1 MPLKSTMQVRS
12 LKHAIKVF
20 VGERLFGPLLRR
32 WLRERKG
39 SARRLVT
46 VSPKDT
52 ARAAY
57 RNVFPSVKSP
67 RCEPEMHCAG
77 DLGRVYLNEIRS
89 AGDPTTGE
97 AGVITA
103 REVDVSFP
111 IGMHRCGG
119 QVFVQALLADYVL
132 ANPKYVIDLERLPL
146 RRKRRVVSEA
156 VLLTLPWHHNFYH
169 WMVEILPRLSLC
181 DSFPELQG
189 LPLLVARSSPRFVR
203 ESLALTGYLDRAL
216 FLDDGAYRFEKLHLP
231 TRLAPASQASP
242 LAVEWLRRKV
252 PALPPSNPVRR
263 LYISRRDAKIRSV
276 TNEAEV
282 EAALAD
288 LGFINVVPSEHSL
301 SRQVELFRNA
311 DIVVGSHGA
320 AFANLAFAKAGTA
333 IIEFFEPGHFNPAY
347 TRIAAIN
354 CLRYGFL
361 VGRKRTLGFSIDV
374 PQLRQ
379 MVAEAIQGSSRA
391 VEVGLAAAE
400 AIDSYKGPPL

>member
-1 MPLKSTMQVRS
+1 MLRPLTIAMQGRS
-12 LKHAIKVF
+12 ARHAIKVF

-32 WLRERKG
+32 WLLERKG
-39 SARRLVT
+39 SARRLVAAF
-46 VSPKDT
+46 PEGT
-52 ARAAY
+52 ARIGY
-57 RNVFPSVKSP
+57 RNVFPSVKIP

-77 DLGRVYLNEIRS
+77 DLGRGYLNEIRS
-89 AGDPTTGE
+89 AGDDATGE

-146 RRKRRVVSEA
+146 RRKRTVVSEA

-169 WMVEILPRLSLC
+169 WTVEILPRLSLC
-181 DSFPELQG
+181 DSLPELQG

-216 FLDDGAYRFEKLHLP
+216 FLDDGAYRFDKLHLP
-231 TRLAPASQASP
+231 TRLAPANQASP

-252 PALPPSNPVRR
+252 PAPPPSNPVRR

-288 LGFINVVPSEHSL
+288 LGFMTVVPSEHSL

-320 AFANLAFAKAGTA
+320 AFANLAFAKAGTVV
-333 IIEFFEPGHFNPAY
+333 IEVFESGHFNPAY

-354 CLRYGFL
+354 SLRYAFL
-361 VGRKRTLGFSIDV
+361 VGRKRTLGFSIDL

-379 MVAEAIQGSSRA
+379 MVAGLSRA
-391 VEVGLAAAE
+391 
-400 AIDSYKGPPL
+400 

>member
-1 MPLKSTMQVRS
+1 
-12 LKHAIKVF
+12 
-20 VGERLFGPLLRR
+20 
-32 WLRERKG
+32 
-39 SARRLVT
+39 
-46 VSPKDT
+46 
-52 ARAAY
+52 
-57 RNVFPSVKSP
+57 
-67 RCEPEMHCAG
+67 MHCAG
-77 DLGRVYLNEIRS
+77 DLSQVYLNEIRS
-89 AGDPTTGE
+89 SGDDATGE

-111 IGMHRCGG
+111 IGMHLCAGR
-119 QVFVQALLADYVL
+119 VFAQALLADYVL
-132 ANPKYVIDLERLPL
+132 VNPKYVIDLERLPL
-146 RRKRRVVSEA
+146 RRKRTGVSEA

-181 DSFPELQG
+181 DSLPELQG

-216 FLDDGAYRFEKLHLP
+216 FLDDGAYRFEKLHFP

-252 PALPPSNPVRR
+252 PPSPPSHPVRR
-263 LYISRRDAKIRSV
+263 LYVSRRDAKIRRV

-288 LGFINVVPSEHSL
+288 LGFVTVVPSEHGL
-301 SRQVELFRNA
+301 SRQAELFRNA

-320 AFANLAFAKAGTA
+320 AFANLAFSKAGTA
-333 IIEFFEPGHFNPAY
+333 VIEVFEPGHFNPAY

-354 CLRYGFL
+354 RLRYAFL
-361 VGRKRTLGFSIDV
+361 AGRKSALGISIDV

-379 MVAEAIQGSSRA
+379 MVVGLSEGLSRA
-391 VEVGLAAAE
+391 A
-400 AIDSYKGPPL
+400 